1 MPRQSNKQPYW
12 VSGVQLMSLISS
24 LIVLSA
30 TLLVSPGALA
40 QRDIKIAVLPV
51 EVNSSAEAEF
61 LRQGVADMLAARL
74 AQHKGLS
81 VIRIDDLAS
90 ATNSMETARR
100 TGQTLGANYVL
111 YGSLT
116 RFGRGA
122 SLDLVCAKV
131 LGSEETD
138 PRSVFIQS
146 GDLSSLI
153 PQLDPVVERI
163 AFYINAGPKPRD
175 EALDR
180 PSVQDALDQI
190 DTLNSRLNSI
200 EAEMAANENPP
211 VSEESP
217 TAPFLE
223 ELEALKDMSQGETSE
238 VR

>member
-1 MPRQSNKQPYW
+1 
-12 VSGVQLMSLISS
+12 MSLISS
-24 LIVLSA
+24 LVVFSA
-30 TLLVSPGALA
+30 ILIISPGSLA
-40 QRDIKIAVLPV
+40 QPDIKIAVLPV

-74 AQHKGLS
+74 AQHEGLS

-90 ATNSMETARR
+90 ATNSMETART
-100 TGQTLGANYVL
+100 TGQTLGAHYVL

-131 LGSEETD
+131 LGSEEID

-163 AFYINAGPKPRD
+163 AFYINAGPKPKD

-180 PSVQDALDQI
+180 PNVQDALDQI
-190 DTLNSRLNSI
+190 DTLNSRLSSI
-200 EAEMAANENPP
+200 EAEMAADANPP

-217 TAPFLE
+217 TAPFSE
-223 ELEALKDMSQGETSE
+223 ALEALKDISQGETNE